1 MIFDEVLG
9 LGEMPDEVLLVDGW
23 HEVQEFRRLAEHT
36 VIWVE
41 GHYRL
46 SCPTSSI
53 LALKWGKPKPAEKP
67 KGKHGK
73 EYKQNYPYIDC
84 LADPAGV
91 MHNAPVITCNM
102 PVTNKELVMCD
113 KHAAEWQKLHG
124 KE

>member
-1 MIFDEVLG
+1 MARNSG
-9 LGEMPDEVLLVDGW
+9 LCQYSVV
-23 HEVQEFRRLAEHT
+23 
-36 VIWVE
+36 
-41 GHYRL
+41 GH
-46 SCPTSSI
+46 SQC
-53 LALKWGKPKPAEKP
+53 
-67 KGKHGK
+67 
-73 EYKQNYPYIDC
+73 KQNYPHIDC